1 MIVSMKTNTAEYSY
15 RRCGELL
22 ELFIRNRGKPIEP
35 LSDDDVNLAEGLIKC
50 GMVTGDFSKGVVLA
64 NSVTPAGLEYL
75 ETIRDRRWWRRLL
88 KTAGVAVIAALSAL
102 LGTVWQRAADFAF
115 DALKVSYPQEGHGT
129 ENSQNAKERAEQVQE
144 RDASAP

>member
-35 LSDDDVNLAEGLIKC
+35 LSDDDVNLAEGLIRC

-75 ETIRDRRWWRRLL
+75 ETIRGRVWWRRLL
-88 KTAGVAVIAALSAL
+88 KLFGTLLAGAVCAL

-115 DALKVSYPQEGHGT
+115 ESLKLSYSHEGHAT
-129 ENSQNAKERAEQVQE
+129 EKNQSAQERDEQVPE